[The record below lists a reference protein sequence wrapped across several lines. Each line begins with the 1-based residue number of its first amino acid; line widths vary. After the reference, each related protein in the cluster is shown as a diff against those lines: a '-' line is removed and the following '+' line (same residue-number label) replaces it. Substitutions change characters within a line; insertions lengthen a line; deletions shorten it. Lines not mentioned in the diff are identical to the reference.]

1 VNALMAFGF
10 DAVKLDGCGR
20 EYNLDLWS
28 SLIAQHG
35 KAIEIENCHWGDT
48 VPNATWCPWNFY
60 RTSGDV
66 RANFG
71 SIMGNLAT
79 VPPLAAKNLS
89 TPGCWAYPDM
99 LEVGCAAGP
108 GGRSDSGL
116 TMAETRTHF
125 GGWAIVSSPLT
136 LSHDVNNNTMTDYI
150 WPVIANPEAIAVN
163 QNYFGFSGTSMK
175 AGEKPVAPG
184 ALALALPCDAADAT
198 QQGWAYSAAAQTI
211 TFNGQCVDA
220 ASVDQVK
227 LAACSGAASQKFVY
241 DAAGDKAFHLKS
253 DNGQCLDVWGG
264 NGPPGG
270 PAVQVYSCHGAS
282 NQEWTV
288 KGATIA
294 DGDNLCLASR
304 SSAPG
309 AMTDFYKPQSWDNT
323 KYAVLLINTEAQPS
337 DMTVT
342 FAGVPGLVAPSGSCA
357 VRDIW
362 ARKDLGTFS
371 ASFTAAQVDSH
382 DAAFLMRTCS

>member
-1 VNALMAFGF
+1 
-10 DAVKLDGCGR
+10 
-20 EYNLDLWS
+20 
-28 SLIAQHG
+28 
-35 KAIEIENCHWGDT
+35 
-48 VPNATWCPWNFY
+48 
-60 RTSGDV
+60 
-66 RANFG
+66 
-71 SIMGNLAT
+71 
-79 VPPLAAKNLS
+79 
-89 TPGCWAYPDM
+89 
-99 LEVGCAAGP
+99 
-108 GGRSDSGL
+108 
-116 TMAETRTHF
+116 
-125 GGWAIVSSPLT
+125 
-136 LSHDVNNNTMTDYI
+136 
-150 WPVIANPEAIAVN
+150 
-163 QNYFGFSGTSMK
+163 MK

-323 KYAVLLINTEAQPS
+323 KYAVLLINTEEQPS

-382 DAAFLMRTCS
+382 DAAFLMLTCS